1 SVVSEKDLYE
11 TYLEAFRYCIEH
23 AKPAAIMGAY
33 NSVNGKVCCGSKE
46 LLVDILRDEFG
57 FDGYV
62 VSDCGAVSD
71 IHSAH
76 KITSSPAESAALAV
90 NNGCQL
96 ECGTNFLHLGEA
108 VEQGLITE
116 ETITEAVE
124 MLFESRFALGM
135 FDEDCEYNSI
145 PFEVVDCDEHRAL
158 NRRMAAKSCVLLK
171 NNGVLPLK
179 GKMNIAVV
187 GPTADDQYVLLG
199 NYNGTPSRY
208 YTLLRGIQEGTDNK
222 VLYARG
228 SDYVTHDPDPWDELP
243 LNEAIIVAKKS
254 DVIILCVGLN
264 PSLEG
269 EENDAFTID
278 SSKGDKPTLSLHR
291 SQMVLAEEMVRL
303 GKPVIYVNVS
313 GSCVDLSFAK
323 EHADA
328 VIQCFYPGAEGGN
341 ALADII
347 FGKVSPSGRLP
358 VTFYRS
364 VDDLPPFEDY
374 SMENR
379 TYKFFGGETVYQFGD
394 GLTYSEIE
402 ENWAD
407 DNTVVLTNK
416 GEYDTD
422 YSVLKFEYIP
432 HKSLCDFKTVH
443 LKKGETVTVRF

>member
-1 SVVSEKDLYE
+1 
-11 TYLEAFRYCIEH
+11 
-23 AKPAAIMGAY
+23 
-33 NSVNGKVCCGSKE
+33 
-46 LLVDILRDEFG
+46 
-57 FDGYV
+57 
-62 VSDCGAVSD
+62 
-71 IHSAH
+71 
-76 KITSSPAESAALAV
+76 
-90 NNGCQL
+90 
-96 ECGTNFLHLGEA
+96 
-108 VEQGLITE
+108 
-116 ETITEAVE
+116 
-124 MLFESRFALGM
+124 
-135 FDEDCEYNSI
+135 
-145 PFEVVDCDEHRAL
+145 
-158 NRRMAAKSCVLLK
+158 
-171 NNGVLPLK
+171 
-179 GKMNIAVV
+179 
-187 GPTADDQYVLLG
+187 
-199 NYNGTPSRY
+199 
-208 YTLLRGIQEGTDNK
+208 
-222 VLYARG
+222 
-228 SDYVTHDPDPWDELP
+228 
-243 LNEAIIVAKKS
+243 
-254 DVIILCVGLN
+254 
-264 PSLEG
+264 
-269 EENDAFTID
+269 
-278 SSKGDKPTLSLHR
+278 
-291 SQMVLAEEMVRL
+291 MVRL